1 MASRTQETPSSPFP
15 VHCKDTDDQPD
26 EEAHRARSRRG
37 LSTGA
42 SLPGVRDVPLSLKL
56 SEPLY
61 LMCYG
66 GFVRHD
72 ELHHWPLGIN

>member
-1 MASRTQETPSSPFP
+1 MAPRTQETPSSPFP
-15 VHCKDTDDQPD
+15 VHCKDTDDHPD

-42 SLPGVRDVPLSLKL
+42 SLSGVQDAPLSLKL
-56 SEPLY
+56 SEPFY

-72 ELHHWPLGIN
+72 